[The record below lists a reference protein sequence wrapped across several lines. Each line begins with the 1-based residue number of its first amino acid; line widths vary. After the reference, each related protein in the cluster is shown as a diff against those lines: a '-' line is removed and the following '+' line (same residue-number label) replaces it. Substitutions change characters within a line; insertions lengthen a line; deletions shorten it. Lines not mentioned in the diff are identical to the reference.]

1 MVNVYVY
8 GLRTWEVQQPPTCHA
23 LSPTLSAVITSSAT
37 ICLSCKGI
45 HTHEH
50 KHVACISHTRGLSL
64 IVRHCQTF
72 RRSNAGTTP
81 ALRSCILGIGGKAL
95 AASLTAAT
103 VLEVPLSIV
112 GNLHVASGTT
122 LGFESD
128 TLGFESV
135 LMQQA
140 MHRLVVE
147 RHQCCLT
154 ATALCADIIE
164 KFDPHVVSDYKRKN
178 IAAAQG

>member
-1 MVNVYVY
+1 MGGPSTTYMPCPKPY
-8 GLRTWEVQQPPTCHA
+8 
-23 LSPTLSAVITSSAT
+23 TLSGDNKFCHNMLVMQGHSYARAYA
-37 ICLSCKGI
+37 CGL
-45 HTHEH
+45 H
-50 KHVACISHTRGLSL
+50 KPHSRTVSHCS
-64 IVRHCQTF
+64 TF
-72 RRSNAGTTP
+72 RRSNAGTAP

-112 GNLHVASGTT
+112 GNLHVASGIT